1 MITIIYQFKHNVTW
15 HCRINQ
21 FFSFPEQLQ
30 IWIYVFLVG
39 DHRYVIYIH
48 YPRWLCLMYITLM
61 HPNITLHFML
71 MYLYIIL
78 YIIFVQTYCIYTCST
93 TLHLN
98 HTVSQLPFPLPPL
111 SLNKCVNRARGA
123 RSGFSDLLTGI
134 S

>member
-1 MITIIYQFKHNVTW
+1 MCMYMCVCMYVYMCIYAYN
-15 HCRINQ
+15 N
-21 FFSFPEQLQ
+21 
-30 IWIYVFLVG
+30 IYVLCKLLYLIYM
-39 DHRYVIYIH
+39 YVYVYVYFIYIYIH

-78 YIIFVQTYCIYTCST
+78 YIIFVQTYCIYTCNT

-98 HTVSQLPFPLPPL
+98 HTFSQLPFPLPPL
-111 SLNKCVNRARGA
+111 SLNKCVNCARGA
-123 RSGFSDLLTGI
+123 RSGFSDLLTEI